1 MTSPARTS
9 KCNPEKLAQYAA
21 DGSEMSNALVHMAQ
35 GNGTASLTQ
44 ALNRLASAG
53 GGSAFVPALGTVA
66 EDFADLAGDWLHLD
80 EFAGD
85 VAEGFRLAATIGEE
99 PTDRVFEVPNQH
111 IGQLGQIGY
120 ANRDEAIAA
129 AEEMAAEFER
139 LRERGM
145 VTEEEV
151 LAFTAMAE
159 RGQYDPAFAVTF
171 SEALGVE
178 GYNQATAMIRNAYEP
193 DGEGVPPEGIAA
205 VGLLAQTLTTALDTR
220 PGIPRD
226 ERHDP
231 DNANLRPDERLSAD
245 FTRALT
251 SEYQAGPNSAFR
263 EDERDLSVLLSMTD
277 PPTGV
282 ALYIADNRLTP
293 RLVEG
298 EVEELWHGGW
308 GEHGGIVTNYAE
320 MLGRNQ
326 DASAL
331 WLNSDQGVNWAG
343 EPVYDSNLT
352 LVLQRDDGRDI
363 DGGQALAQVVENGLT
378 SQARPEIRQSLMKE
392 AIDVIGAQAEIR
404 NEHMHDALTRAVES
418 NMDVIDDRVNNT
430 FASFDDNGHPIDPND
445 PFANFRHR
453 EQWNAY
459 NFGTVGQLEA
469 THVFLTEL
477 MDDPE
482 AAARVRT
489 ATTDY
494 VEENLGDLPVDESG
508 LPPRGEVH
516 ELGRTLGVVTEADI
530 SNVEADIQQ
539 LEHAEAREGAL
550 VDWAASWIPGVG
562 HVNDATAA
570 LIDASVGDVAEDS
583 VDRGELRNIA
593 REAQATIESF
603 GVLGSGEDAL
613 RTAGD
618 DVEIALAN

>member
-1 MTSPARTS
+1 MTPHSRTS
-9 KCNPEKLAQYAA
+9 KCNPEKLAQYA
-21 DGSEMSNALVHMAQ
+21 DEGLEMSGALVRMAQ
-35 GNGTASLTQ
+35 GSGTASLTQ
-44 ALNRLASAG
+44 ALSRLASAG

-85 VAEGFRLAATIGEE
+85 VAEGFRSADTIGDES
-99 PTDRVFEVPNQH
+99 TDGVFELPDQY

-120 ANRDEAIAA
+120 ADRDEAIAA

-139 LRERGM
+139 MRERGM
-145 VTEEEV
+145 VSEEEV
-151 LAFTAMAE
+151 LAFAAMAE

-178 GYNQATAMIRNAYEP
+178 GYNQATAMIRHAYEP

-231 DNANLRPDERLSAD
+231 DNADLRPEERLSAE

-251 SEYQAGPNSAFR
+251 SEYQPGPNSAFR
-263 EDERDLSVLLSMTD
+263 EDERDLSVLLSMTE

-308 GEHGGIVTNYAE
+308 SEHGGIVTNYAE

-326 DASAL
+326 EASAL
-331 WLNSDQGVNWAG
+331 WLSSDQGVNWAG

-352 LVLQRDDGRDI
+352 LVLQREDSRDI

-378 SQARPEIRQSLMKE
+378 SQDRPEIRRSLMSE
-392 AIDVIGAQAEIR
+392 AIDVVGGQGEIR
-404 NEHMHDALTRAVES
+404 NEHMHDTLAQGVES
-418 NMDVIDDRVNNT
+418 NMDVIDNRVNDT
-430 FASFDDNGHPIDPND
+430 FAAVDDDGYPIDPDD
-445 PFANFRHR
+445 PNANFEHR
-453 EQWNAY
+453 EHWRAY

-482 AAARVRT
+482 AAVQVRT
-489 ATTDY
+489 ATVDY
-494 VEENLGDLPVDESG
+494 VQENLDALPVDDNG
-508 LPPRGEVH
+508 LPPRGELH

-530 SNVEADIQQ
+530 SNVEADLQQ
-539 LEHAEAREGAL
+539 LEDAEAREGAL
-550 VDWAASWIPGVG
+550 VDWTTSWIPGVG
-562 HVNDATAA
+562 PVNDATAA
-570 LIDASVGDVAEDS
+570 LIDTSVGDLAEDP
-583 VDRGELRNIA
+583 VDRGELRSIA
-593 REAQATIESF
+593 REAQATIEGF
-603 GVLGSGEDAL
+603 GVVGFGEDAL

-618 DVEIALAN
+618 DVDRALAD

>member
-1 MTSPARTS
+1 MTPPLGTS
-9 KCNPEKLAQYAA
+9 KCNPEKLGQYAA
-21 DGSEMSNALVHMAQ
+21 DSSEMSNALEDMAQ
-35 GNGTASLTQ
+35 GDGPASLTQ
-44 ALNRLASAG
+44 ALSRLASAG
-53 GGSAFVPALGTVA
+53 GDSAFVPAMGTVA
-66 EDFADLAGDWLHLD
+66 EDFADLAGDWGHLD

-85 VAEGFRLAATIGEE
+85 VAEGFRVAATIGEE
-99 PTDRVFEVPNQH
+99 PTDKVFELPDQY

-120 ANRDEAIAA
+120 ADRDEAIAA

-151 LAFTAMAE
+151 LAFATLAQ

-171 SEALGVE
+171 SEALGVD
-178 GYNQATAMIRNAYEP
+178 GYNQATAMIRHAYQA

-205 VGLLAQTLTTALDTR
+205 VALLSQTLTTALDTS

-245 FTRALT
+245 FVRDLT
-251 SEYQAGPNSAFR
+251 SEYQAGPNSAFQ

-277 PPTGV
+277 PPTAV
-282 ALYIADNRLTP
+282 AVDIADNRLTP

-298 EVEELWHGGW
+298 EVEEVWHGGW
-308 GEHGGIVTNYAE
+308 GDHGGIVTNYAE

-326 DASAL
+326 DAGAL
-331 WLNSDQGVNWAG
+331 WLSSDHGVNWAG

-352 LVLQRDDGRDI
+352 LVLQRDDWRDI
-363 DGGQALAQVVENGLT
+363 DGGQALARVVENGLT
-378 SQARPEIRQSLMKE
+378 IRDRPEIRQSLMGE
-392 AIDVIGAQAEIR
+392 AIDVIGAQGEIR
-404 NEHMHDALTRAVES
+404 NEHMHDALARGVES
-418 NMDVIDDRVNNT
+418 NVDVIDNRVNNT
-430 FASFDDNGHPIDPND
+430 FVAVDDNGHPVDPND
-445 PFANFRHR
+445 PYANFEHN

-459 NFGTVGQLEA
+459 TFGTVGQLEG

-489 ATTDY
+489 ATIDY
-494 VEENLGDLPVDESG
+494 VQENLGALPVGEDG

-516 ELGRTLGVVTEADI
+516 ELGRTLGVVTEADV

-539 LEHAEAREGAL
+539 LEDAEATEGAL

-562 HVNDATAA
+562 QVNDGTAA
-570 LIDASVGDVAEDS
+570 LIDTSVGDLAEDS
-583 VDRGELRNIA
+583 VDRSELRNIA
-593 REAQATIESF
+593 REAQATIEGF
-603 GVLGSGEDAL
+603 GVPGFAEDAL
-613 RTAGD
+613 SAAGD
-618 DVEIALAN
+618 DVEMALAD